1 MNEHSGA
8 FPQKGAIAPY
18 GETSVVPSAGL
29 REVALAS
36 PAQSQISPSEI
47 WRVLVKWWWLIAG
60 IVVACL
66 LLALVISLM
75 IEPQYR
81 AVATLEINNEGV
93 RPVEMGELQPTQG
106 QDRDFINTQIGLL
119 TSRAMAE
126 RVARGLNLGNDPAIV
141 DPAFEGDRNA
151 AAAGVV
157 GGSLLVEPI
166 RDSRLVRLKIEN
178 RNPDL
183 AARIANAYAETF
195 IRTSLERRYEANS
208 YARNFLEQRIAQIRT
223 RLEQSERQLVAYAKK
238 EGIITLSVDSG
249 GTNSPKQEQT
259 IDAATLVATNNALA
273 QARTDRIA
281 AEQTMRQASAAQAS
295 ASVIS
300 NPTVQALQQQRATLE
315 AQYQQKLAL
324 FKPDFPEM
332 VQLRSQIDTLAAE
345 LSRQSSNVAG
355 SSTSSLRAAYA
366 AAAARERELEAKV
379 NQQKGALQSLRE
391 RSIQYTILQREVDTN
406 RSLYDALLQRFKE
419 VGVAGGVGMNVV
431 SIVDRAQVPGSPF
444 KPNLPLNVLIGLV
457 AGLVLGFGTAF
468 ALEWMDDTIKTPD
481 DVATKLKISPLGV
494 VPAAPKGTS
503 VQDQLQ
509 DSRSQLSEAYQSVR
523 TALQFSTDRGMPR
536 SLLVTSTR
544 AGEGKST
551 TALSLAYS
559 SATLGARVLLIDAD
573 LRKPTFRGAS
583 AQVDG
588 LSSLLSGSGDLEACI
603 QPTVQEGLFLLP
615 AGRIPPNPAELIAA
629 GRFTAVLDKVSKM
642 FDYVVVDGPP
652 VLGLADVPLLST
664 HCEGTLI
671 VIESGSIRRSAAL
684 NSLNR
689 LRAVDSRILG
699 AILTKFSATKSG
711 YGYGYGYGYGDDAYA
726 YREDDTPKRQIQLL
740 KSE

>member
-1 MNEHSGA
+1 MNDHSGA
-8 FPQKGAIAPY
+8 FPPQGAVAPY
-18 GETSVVPSAGL
+18 SENPLASAGL
-29 REVALAS
+29 REIALAQ
-36 PAQSQISPSEI
+36 PQRQSQINPSEI

-75 IEPQYR
+75 IEPKYR
-81 AVATLEINNEGV
+81 AVATLEVNSEGV
-93 RPVEMGELQPTQG
+93 RPVEVGELQPAHG
-106 QDRDFINTQIGLL
+106 QDRDFINTQVGLL

-126 RVARGLNLGNDPAIV
+126 RVARSLNLGNEAAVV
-141 DPAFEGDRNA
+141 DPAYEGDRNA
-151 AAAGVV
+151 AAAGVLQA
-157 GGSLLVEPI
+157 SLLVEPV
-166 RDSRLVRLKIEN
+166 RDSRLVKLKVEN
-178 RNPDL
+178 SSPDL
-183 AARIANAYAETF
+183 SARIANAYAETF
-195 IRTSLERRYEANS
+195 IRSSLERRYEANS
-208 YARNFLEQRIAQIRT
+208 YARNFLEQRINQIRG

-238 EGIITLSVDSG
+238 QGIVTLSVDSG
-249 GTNSPKQEQT
+249 GTNSPKSEQS
-259 IDAATLVATNNALA
+259 IDAATLVATNMALA

-281 AEQTMRQASAAQAS
+281 AEQRYRQASSATAT
-295 ASVIS
+295 ASVIG
-300 NPTVQALQQQRATLE
+300 NPTVQILQQQRATLE
-315 AQYQQKLAL
+315 AEYQQKLAL

-332 VQLRSQIDTLAAE
+332 VQLKSRIDTLAAE
-345 LSRQSSNVAG
+345 LARQTSHVAG
-355 SSTSSLRAAYA
+355 SSTATLRADFQTAVS
-366 AAAARERELEAKV
+366 RENALAAKV
-379 NQQKGALQSLRE
+379 EQQKSGLQSLRE

-406 RSLYDALLQRFKE
+406 RTLYDALLQRFKE

-431 SIVDRAQVPGSPF
+431 SIVDRAQVPGGPF
-444 KPNLPLNVLIGLV
+444 KPNLPLNVLIGLL
-457 AGLVLGFGTAF
+457 AGLVIGFGSAF

-494 VPAAPKGTS
+494 VPAAPKGAS
-503 VQDQLQ
+503 VQEHLQ

-523 TALQFSTDRGMPR
+523 TALQFSTERGMPR
-536 SLLVTSTR
+536 SLLITSTR

-551 TALSLAYS
+551 TALSLAHA
-559 SATLGARVLLIDAD
+559 SATVGATVLLIDAD
-573 LRKPTFRGAS
+573 LRKPTFRGSS
-583 AQVDG
+583 AQQDG

-629 GRFTAVLDKVSKM
+629 GRFTAVLDRVSKM

-711 YGYGYGYGYGDDAYA
+711 YGYGYGYGYGDDAYS
-726 YREDDTPKRQIQLL
+726 YRENDQPKRQIQLL